1 VLQSIYEGDEN
12 FRILQPAQFTYKICE
27 DEDELKHFVVGIS
40 WPPEYPHKLPEVN
53 LDVFFNKHLSEST
66 KMSIQSLLLEQAGAS
81 LGDAMT
87 FTLFEWAKE
96 HRNELM
102 ANNDPGPLAFKV

>member
-53 LDVFFNKHLSEST
+53 LDIRKYKNVYTITTSRTGRS
-66 KMSIQSLLLEQAGAS
+66 
-81 LGDAMT
+81 
-87 FTLFEWAKE
+87 
-96 HRNELM
+96 
-102 ANNDPGPLAFKV
+102 